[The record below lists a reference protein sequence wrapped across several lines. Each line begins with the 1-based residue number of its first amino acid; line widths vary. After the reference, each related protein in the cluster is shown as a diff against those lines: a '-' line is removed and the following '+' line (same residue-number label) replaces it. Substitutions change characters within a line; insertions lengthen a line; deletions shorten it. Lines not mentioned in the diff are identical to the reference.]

1 MKDLNCKSIE
11 SEELN
16 GELILHCQA
25 KMRECDKVISW
36 TVTPLENP
44 ARLKILRNT
53 YASYLKTKK

>member
-1 MKDLNCKSIE
+1 MKSLNDKSIK
-11 SEELN
+11 SEELTI
-16 GELILHCQA
+16 EMMLEDQA

-44 ARLKILRNT
+44 VRLKILRNT

>member
-1 MKDLNCKSIE
+1 MKNLNGKSIE
-11 SEELN
+11 SEKLN

-44 ARLKILRNT
+44 VRLKILRNT
-53 YASYLKTKK
+53 YAS

>member
-1 MKDLNCKSIE
+1 MKSLNDKSIK

-25 KMRECDKVISW
+25 KMRECDEVISW

-44 ARLKILRNT
+44 VRLKILRNT

>member
-1 MKDLNCKSIE
+1 MKSLNDKSIK
-11 SEELN
+11 SEKLN

-44 ARLKILRNT
+44 VRLKILRNT

>member
-1 MKDLNCKSIE
+1 MKNLNGKLIE
-11 SEELN
+11 SEKLN
-16 GELILHCQA
+16 GELILHCQV

-44 ARLKILRNT
+44 VRLKILRNT

>member
-1 MKDLNCKSIE
+1 MKSLNDKSIK
-11 SEELN
+11 SEELTI
-16 GELILHCQA
+16 EMMLEAQT

-44 ARLKILRNT
+44 VRLKILRNT

>member
-1 MKDLNCKSIE
+1 MKSLNDKSIK
-11 SEELN
+11 SEELTI
-16 GELILHCQA
+16 EMMLEDQA

>member
-1 MKDLNCKSIE
+1 MKSLNDKSIK

-44 ARLKILRNT
+44 VRLKILRNT

>member
-1 MKDLNCKSIE
+1 MKSLNDKSIK

-16 GELILHCQA
+16 GELILHSKT

-44 ARLKILRNT
+44 VRLKILRNT